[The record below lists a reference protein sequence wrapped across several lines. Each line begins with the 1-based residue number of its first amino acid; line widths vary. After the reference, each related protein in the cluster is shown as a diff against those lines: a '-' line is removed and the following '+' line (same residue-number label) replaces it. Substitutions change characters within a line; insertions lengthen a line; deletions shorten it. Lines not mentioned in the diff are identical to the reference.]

1 MYIWRVVF
9 INRFKSLSCAMLMI
23 IALTSCTKCPKA
35 IRSEKECQSNSQAS
49 MSQSVTVGEP
59 TMTTTTVGVTI
70 PQFVKNHTTT
80 NTTTITD
87 AIATK
92 MNTTT
97 TQMMSTLT
105 DSIIESIVYPTE
117 TEVVARTEPLS
128 EYWDATWY
136 CGQDMGYS
144 CNPYGASGN
153 TLVSDY
159 SVACDSLPFGTIIQV
174 ESDYINGTYRVDD
187 CGTDSSNTIDFYFY
201 DRTQIP
207 KGFLNAGRVP
217 IAITIIE

>member
-1 MYIWRVVF
+1 MYIWRVIF
-9 INRFKSLSCAMLMI
+9 IIRFKSLSCAILMI
-23 IALTSCTKCPKA
+23 AILTSCTKCPKA
-35 IRSEKECQSNSQAS
+35 VRSEKECQSNSQVS
-49 MSQSVTVGEP
+49 MSRSVTIGKA
-59 TMTTTTVGVTI
+59 TTTIRTVGVTT
-70 PQFVKNHTTT
+70 PQFTKNHTTM
-80 NTTTITD
+80 NTTTTTD
-87 AIATK
+87 AITTK
-92 MNTTT
+92 MNTA

-105 DSIIESIVYPTE
+105 DSVIESIVYPIE
-117 TEVVARTEPLS
+117 TEVVAKTEPLNG
-128 EYWDATWY
+128 YWDATWY

-153 TLVSDY
+153 TLVPDY

-187 CGTDSSNTIDFYFY
+187 CGTGSSNTIDFYFY

-217 IAITIIE
+217 ITITVIE